1 MFLKLLLRKVHKI
14 GENFVHVNSTLPKR
28 TASGPLRCKSHI
40 LIARAHVNCSI
51 SSSEFGFPCR
61 FHDREESTEQHSG
74 CYISLLWICMTF
86 FCFWETDLCLGY
98 SQNPISEPLELKPH
112 FWIRMLSSEAS
123 RPLPSDDHL
132 WTHPFNL
139 HNSSGSSV
147 FYCCYFVCSVCVHIY
162 PVSRLLFSASLSLM
176 LGGGD
181 SLKQYL
187 WVS

>member
-1 MFLKLLLRKVHKI
+1 MFLKLLLRKLHEI
-14 GENFVHVNSTLPKR
+14 GENFVLVNSTLPKK
-28 TASGPLRCKSHI
+28 TASGPLRCKSRI

-74 CYISLLWICMTF
+74 CYISLLWICMMF

-112 FWIRMLSSEAS
+112 FWIKMLSSEAS
-123 RPLPSDDHL
+123 RPLPSDDRL
-132 WTHPFNL
+132 WTHRFNL

-147 FYCCYFVCSVCVHIY
+147 FYCGYFLCSVCSHLSSIKIVI
-162 PVSRLLFSASLSLM
+162 FSLTFSDLPGWV
-176 LGGGD
+176 GGISWSSTCG
-181 SLKQYL
+181 
-187 WVS
+187 